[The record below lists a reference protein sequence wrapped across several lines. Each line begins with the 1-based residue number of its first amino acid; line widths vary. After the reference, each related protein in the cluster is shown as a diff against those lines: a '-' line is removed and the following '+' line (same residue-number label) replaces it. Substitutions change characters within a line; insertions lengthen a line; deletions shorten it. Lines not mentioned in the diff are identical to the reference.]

1 MQSGK
6 EKNHGEEKGVKTSR
20 TTRYKDRF
28 TVLRD
33 KYEHVIME
41 QQNHRRDLESANA
54 KIKKMQEEIDLL
66 LEALMPTTPPAPST
80 VYLDSRSSEQD
91 ISYSRSQGM
100 QDDLEE
106 ERDRANYLVSRD
118 HPMNHGNLRSTQSQ
132 ANGRING
139 NLTNGTR
146 HHSVEV
152 QEPESA
158 LNPNYLPRESH
169 GRIPIS

>member
-1 MQSGK
+1 MDS
-6 EKNHGEEKGVKTSR
+6 
-20 TTRYKDRF
+20 RF

-91 ISYSRSQGM
+91 ISYSRSQ
-100 QDDLEE
+100 
-106 ERDRANYLVSRD
+106 D